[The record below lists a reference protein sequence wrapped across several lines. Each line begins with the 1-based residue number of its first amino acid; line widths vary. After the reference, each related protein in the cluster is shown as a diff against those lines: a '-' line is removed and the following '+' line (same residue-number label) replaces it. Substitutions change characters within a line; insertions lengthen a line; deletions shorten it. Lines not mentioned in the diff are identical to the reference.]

1 MDNVGD
7 GMRKKLLISGAGGS
21 LFPYLTDVLSEKYD
35 VILTD
40 SSELVKKL
48 YPESDIRI
56 VPKVV
61 DPSFEKTM
69 TDIIKNEG
77 VDYYIPL
84 IDEEILI
91 AHRVAAECGVRVLS
105 PSPEFVSLCLDKL
118 ALMKALAECGISV
131 IPTETA
137 DRYDGS
143 YGFPL
148 FLKPK
153 TGRGSR
159 GAMRICSREAFDA
172 YFVLENYTKE
182 EVLVQPYIDGQEY
195 TVSVVTNSVNR
206 LISVVPKIVYL
217 KQGVTKHAAC
227 AHHKGIETLCRKVV
241 ENFTPCGSFNVQLKE
256 DCGKLHIFEI
266 NPRYSTTLV
275 LSTAAGINEI
285 DLNIEHYDDN
295 NAPYLDEFK
304 SVELIR
310 RWENVFYG

>member
-1 MDNVGD
+1 MDNMGD

-21 LFPYLTDVLSEKYD
+21 LFPYLTDVLSERYEL
-35 VILTD
+35 ILTD

-48 YPESDIRI
+48 YPERDIRT

-61 DPSFEKTM
+61 DPSFEKVM
-69 TDIIKNEG
+69 TEIIKNDG

-91 AHRVAAECGVRVLS
+91 AHRIAEKCGIRVLS
-105 PSPEFVSLCLDKL
+105 PAPEFVSLCLDKL
-118 ALMKALAECGISV
+118 ELMKALAERGISV
-131 IPTETA
+131 IHTDTA

-143 YGFPL
+143 FGFPL

-159 GAMRICSREAFDA
+159 GAMKICSQEAFSA
-172 YFVLENYTKE
+172 YFVLENYAKD
-182 EVLVQPYIDGQEY
+182 EVLVQPYVGGQEY
-195 TVSVVTNSVNR
+195 TVSVTANSVNR
-206 LISVVPKIVYL
+206 LISVVPKIVYQ

-227 AHHKGIETLCRKVV
+227 LHHKGIETLCRKIV
-241 ENFTPCGSFNVQLKE
+241 ETFVPCGSFNVQLKE
-256 DCGKLHIFEI
+256 DGGKLYIFEI

-285 DLNIEHYDDN
+285 DLNIEYIDDK

>member
-7 GMRKKLLISGAGGS
+7 DMRKKLLISGAGGS

-35 VILTD
+35 LILTD
-40 SSELVKKL
+40 SNELVKKL
-48 YPESDIRI
+48 YPERDTRI

-61 DPSFEKTM
+61 DPSFARVM
-69 TDIIKNEG
+69 TDIIKNDG

-91 AHRVAAECGVRVLS
+91 AHKVAAGCGVRVLA
-105 PSPEFVSLCLDKL
+105 PAPEFVSLCLDKL
-118 ALMKALAECGISV
+118 ELMKALAECGISV

-159 GAMRICSREAFDA
+159 GAMKICSQAAFDA

-182 EVLVQPYIDGQEY
+182 EVLVQPYIGGQEY
-195 TVSVVTNSVNR
+195 TVSVTANSINR

-217 KQGVTKHAAC
+217 KQGITKHAAGV
-227 AHHKGIETLCRKVV
+227 HHDGIESLCRKIV
-241 ENFTPCGSFNVQLKE
+241 EIFAPCGSFNVQLKE
-256 DCGKLHIFEI
+256 DGGKLHIFEI

-275 LSTAAGINEI
+275 LSIACGINEI
-285 DLNIEHYDDN
+285 DLNIEHFEDI
-295 NAPYLDEFK
+295 NAPYIAEFK
-304 SVELIR
+304 SVGLIR
-310 RWENVFYG
+310 RTESVFYE